1 MTDNARN
8 QAITQMQYVKNH
20 LGSYHMDWDTY
31 SDLRD
36 YDPSDLDEDDLETL
50 QELIK
55 QAAGCD
61 SQEGAL
67 ERLEENPLDIQ
78 FRSGWESNRD
88 ELTPSEF
95 AILLC
100 TGGPAVRIR
109 GELNHNGY
117 PSRAWV
123 EYSDWGIPWTELGS
137 YQSTALDYAQL
148 LISC

>member
-1 MTDNARN
+1 MTDTARN
-8 QAITQMQYVKNH
+8 QAITQMQYIEN
-20 LGSYHMDWDTY
+20 LLSAYNLDWDLY
-31 SDLRD
+31 EDLRD
-36 YDPSDLDEDDLETL
+36 CDQSDIDEDDLETL
-50 QELIK
+50 RELTE
-55 QAAGCD
+55 QAAGCE

-109 GELNHNGY
+109 GELDHHGY

-123 EYSDWGIPWTELGS
+123 EYQDWGTSWTELGS
-137 YQSTALDYAQL
+137 YQSSALEYAQL
-148 LISC
+148 LIPC